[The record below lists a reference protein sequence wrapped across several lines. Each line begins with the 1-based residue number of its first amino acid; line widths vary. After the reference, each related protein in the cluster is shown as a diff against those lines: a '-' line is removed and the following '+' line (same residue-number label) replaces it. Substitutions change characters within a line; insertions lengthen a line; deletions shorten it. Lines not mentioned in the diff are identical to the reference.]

1 MANNIKGLPWVLDTA
16 GASAVKSGLTWVSS
30 ITFSGYTLAA
40 HKAVIKD
47 AQRNVVLYTLDGNAE
62 LSPVQL
68 VFAEPMRMRELA
80 LTTLDSGQV
89 TIDVL

>member
-16 GASAVKSGLTWVSS
+16 GASAVKTGYTWVRG
-30 ITFSGYTLAA
+30 IIFSGYTLAS

-47 AQRNVVLYTLDGNAE
+47 AHRNVIIATLDGDAE
-62 LSPVQL
+62 LTAQSII
-68 VFAEPMRMRELA
+68 FSEPMRVRDLA

-89 TIDVL
+89 TVDVA